1 MKKIKLI
8 FIGLGYNNYNQAC
21 INIYDC
27 NNKLIYKG
35 ITYNNEIELCL
46 EECDVYKIVAISNSI
61 KLVTSFFV
69 NNNSRYIFNLNINNN
84 PITFILTDLNYKN
97 LPIERGELL
106 LWQKQ

>member
-8 FIGLGYNNYNQAC
+8 FLGLGYNNFNQAC

-27 NNKLIYKG
+27 NNKLIFEGK
-35 ITYNNEIELCL
+35 TYSNEIDLCL
-46 EECDVYKIVAISNSI
+46 EECNVYRIVVISNNI

-69 NNNSRYIFNLNINNN
+69 NDNSRYKFNLNIRNN
-84 PITFILTDLNYKN
+84 PITFILTDFYYEN

>member
-8 FIGLGYNNYNQAC
+8 FIGLGFNNKTY
-21 INIYDC
+21 ISIYDC
-27 NNKLIYKG
+27 NNNLIFEG
-35 ITYNNEIELCL
+35 VTCNNQIDLCL
-46 EECDVYKIVAISNSI
+46 EECNAYRIVVISNNI

-69 NNNSRYIFNLNINNN
+69 NNNSRYKFNLNISNN
-84 PITFILTDLNYKN
+84 PITFILTDFYYKN